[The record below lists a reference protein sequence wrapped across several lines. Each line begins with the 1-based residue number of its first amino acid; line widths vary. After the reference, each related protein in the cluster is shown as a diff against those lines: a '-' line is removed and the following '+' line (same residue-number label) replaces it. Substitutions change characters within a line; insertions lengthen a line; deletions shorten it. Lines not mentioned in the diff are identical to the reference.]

1 MVNSYAVYRHICPNN
16 KIYIGVTSKNPED
29 RFLNGQGYFDNKKF
43 YNDIKKYGWNNI
55 KHEILFENL
64 SQKLALC
71 IESIYI
77 VFYNTCNENYG
88 YNSRKY
94 SSNGETALKENM
106 TRITVNIDKDKYEKV
121 KGMAMKE
128 GRAVSNYINFL
139 IDKEIKKN
147 QEK

>member
-1 MVNSYAVYRHICPNN
+1 MENGYTVYRHICPNN
-16 KIYIGVTSKNPED
+16 KMYIGITRKKPED

-43 YNDIKKYGWNNI
+43 YKDIKKYGWDNI

-64 SQKLALC
+64 SRKLALC

-77 VFYNTCNENYG
+77 VFYNTCNEYNG
-88 YNSRKY
+88 YNSREY
-94 SSNGETALKENM
+94 SSNGKTTLKESK
-106 TRITVNIDKDKYEKV
+106 TRIVVNIDKDKYEKV
-121 KGMAMKE
+121 KEMAAKE
-128 GRAVSNYINFL
+128 GRSVSNYINYL